1 MSASPNSVSP
11 IQTAL
16 LQSNTRS
23 GERFGLRASGI
34 RIGRGVLDVTDIQL
48 SPDDVHASREHAL
61 LVFEDGNWYLQDQSR
76 NGTLVNGQVVRKNR
90 VRLNSGDRIKIGDSF
105 DVTFRYLSDTT
116 QSDDVPD
123 LNASSASNALPRY
136 NANATAVESP
146 ATQVG
151 LWISPSAAVWRDG
164 ERLSVFLSRTEYRL
178 LKYLMQHQGDVCEYD
193 NVINAVWGNMRDKDS
208 LHELIYRVRRKIEP
222 NPSQPRYLVIRSGI
236 GVVLFPQGIKAD

>member
-1 MSASPNSVSP
+1 MSASSNSVSP
-11 IQTAL
+11 VQTAL

-116 QSDDVPD
+116 QSDDAPD
-123 LNASSASNALPRY
+123 AMPRY
-136 NANATAVESP
+136 NANATATAVESP

-164 ERLSVFLSRTEYRL
+164 ERLPVFLSRTEYRL
-178 LKYLMQHQGDVCEYD
+178 LKYLIQHQGDVCEYD

-236 GVVLFPQGIKAD
+236 GVVLFPQGIKGDN